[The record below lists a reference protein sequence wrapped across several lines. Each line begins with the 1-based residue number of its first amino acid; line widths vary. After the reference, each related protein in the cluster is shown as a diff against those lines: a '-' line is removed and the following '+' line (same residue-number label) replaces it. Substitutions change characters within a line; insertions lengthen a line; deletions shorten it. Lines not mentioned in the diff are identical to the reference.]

1 MKENSLIIGIGNYD
15 RQDDGVAWHILCGV
29 AKALGRKIPQDPYEE
44 EFEQTGEKPHLLFTL
59 QIVPEMADLISN
71 YDHVCFVDAHTGA
84 IPTDLQAIEI
94 KPSFQRSPLTH
105 HMTPETVLSLT
116 NTVSGCKPEGYLVS
130 VRGYQFGFD
139 QTLSPKTNELSIS
152 AIQEISNWL
161 EL

>member
-44 EFEQTGEKPHLLFTL
+44 EFEQTGEKSHLHFTL

>member
-15 RQDDGVAWHILCGV
+15 RQDDGVAWHILCGI
-29 AKALGRKIPQDPYEE
+29 AKALGRKIPRDPYGE
-44 EFEQTGEKPHLLFTL
+44 EFEPNGEKPHLLFTL

-94 KPSFQRSPLTH
+94 KPNYQRSPLTH
-105 HMTPETVLSLT
+105 HMTPETILSLT
-116 NTVSGCKPEGYLVS
+116 NTVSGSMPEGYLVS